1 MERLRQMEGLIGR
14 IESTASPDL
23 RAQVREL
30 VEAILEFHGIG
41 LSRMLELMGETD
53 PALREFSRDPEVSS
67 LLLLH
72 GLHPEGLEIRVKRAV
87 DHMPD
92 VEFIQIFEGRLRLK
106 ARSGSVARQ
115 AVEEAIYAAAPEI
128 EAIDIEGLEGKPS
141 AFVPLESLL
150 SR

>member
-1 MERLRQMEGLIGR
+1 MPAVWCPYVLGQRKSVRNPSFADVRHTGLTAMERLRQMEGLIGR

-115 AVEEAIYAAAPEI
+115 
-128 EAIDIEGLEGKPS
+128 
-141 AFVPLESLL
+141 
-150 SR
+150 